1 MAFSDRDLI
10 AWLVQCEAGGEG
22 ENGMKAVATG
32 QLEKKEDPNK
42 YRISIY
48 NRVGNKQNGDK
59 TAGYPASY
67 GKKFKFKK
75 SISVTFMLTIK

>member
-1 MAFSDRDLI
+1 
-10 AWLVQCEAGGEG
+10 
-22 ENGMKAVATG
+22 MKAVAAG

-48 NRVGNKQNGDK
+48 NRVGSKQNGDK
-59 TAGYPASY
+59 TASYPASY

-75 SISVTFMLTIK
+75 SISVTFTLSIK